1 MQYALLDI
9 IDSAVSRSLEQK
21 DVQIL
26 MQINELEQCTKNGKA
41 RVLNNVRDINSSDE
55 QKMFR

>member
-1 MQYALLDI
+1 
-9 IDSAVSRSLEQK
+9 
-21 DVQIL
+21 

-41 RVLNNVRDINSSDE
+41 RVLNNVSDINSSDE

>member
-1 MQYALLDI
+1 
-9 IDSAVSRSLEQK
+9 
-21 DVQIL
+21 
-26 MQINELEQCTKNGKA
+26 MQINKLEQCTKNGKA